1 MSRSEGP
8 DAPKNPDTRGRPFA
22 NGNPGRPPGSKNRT
36 TLLAAALLEGEAEE
50 LVRKGV
56 ELAKGGDVV
65 MLKFLLGRLLP
76 KERLV
81 PIDLPLADGDF
92 DAVDAMGALLTAAV
106 TGQIPPSEASALA
119 SIVATYARAIDVAE
133 FRQRLESI
141 ENNLRDLKD
150 HMGKP

>member
-1 MSRSEGP
+1 
-8 DAPKNPDTRGRPFA
+8 
-22 NGNPGRPPGSKNRT
+22 
-36 TLLAAALLEGEAEE
+36 
-50 LVRKGV
+50 
-56 ELAKGGDVV
+56 

-76 KERLV
+76 KERSV

-92 DAVDAMGALLTAAV
+92 DAVDAMGAILTAAV

-119 SIVATYARAIDVAE
+119 SMVAVYARAVDVAE
-133 FRQRLESI
+133 LRSRFKTI

>member
-1 MSRSEGP
+1 MRRSDRPGVTQ
-8 DAPKNPDTRGRPFA
+8 APRGRPFV
-22 NGNPGRPPGSKNRT
+22 NGNPGRRPGSQNRT
-36 TLLAAALLEGEAEE
+36 TVLAAALLEGEAEE

-56 ELAKGGDVV
+56 ELAKAGDPV

-81 PIDLPLADGDF
+81 PIDLPPADGDF
-92 DAVDAMGALLTAAV
+92 DAVDAMGAILVAAV
-106 TGQIPPSEASALA
+106 SGQIPPSEASALA
-119 SIVATYARAIDVAE
+119 NIVTGYARTTDVTE
-133 FRQRLESI
+133 LRLRLESI

>member
-8 DAPKNPDTRGRPFA
+8 DAPKIPDTRGRPFA
-22 NGNPGRPPGSKNRT
+22 SGNPGRPPGSKNRT
-36 TLLAAALLEGEAEE
+36 TLLAAALLEGEADE
-50 LVRKGV
+50 LVRKGI

-81 PIDLPLADGDF
+81 PIDLALADGDF
-92 DAVDAMGALLTAAV
+92 DAVDAMGAILTAAF

-119 SIVATYARAIDVAE
+119 SMVAVYARAVDVAE
-133 FRQRLESI
+133 LRSRFKTI
-141 ENNLRDLKD
+141 ENNLRAD
-150 HMGKP
+150 PESC